1 MPSYYSNKK
10 LFKMRKLIFFS
21 LLFSQICTF
30 SQVFNFGANELSFK
44 QLIENGITYIKTGD
58 TIFDQQMVSNLEKYW
73 TISDFVVIEQFKR
86 PDKNSIALFV
96 TEKKQ
101 TRKHMMDRKNQ
112 NILVLQPA
120 NLYIPRKTVDMN
132 STLGY
137 MYFNGFYD
145 LVASKDEYRFIYIL
159 TQALNKGLTIIKRN
173 ALTGNNLDLNAK
185 IASII
190 IGNEPPTVGNILILN
205 REQTRFSIDPN
216 ELKKLNINYR
226 LFSEDEYFT
235 TLSKKEPNHIILY
248 FAINTFTEIGL
259 INLGSGELFWTQHLQ
274 NEYDVIRTKELKA
287 IAPYFQ

>member
-1 MPSYYSNKK
+1 
-10 LFKMRKLIFFS
+10 
-21 LLFSQICTF
+21 LFSQICTF

-235 TLSKKEPNHIILY
+235 TLSKQEPNHIILY

>member
-1 MPSYYSNKK
+1 
-10 LFKMRKLIFFS
+10 MRKLIFFS

-120 NLYIPRKTVDMN
+120 NLYTPRKTVDMN

-190 IGNEPPTVGNILILN
+190 IGKEPPTVGNILILN